1 MALATDYDVWHE
13 EHDAVSVEAVVANL
27 NKNVATARVVLGRV
41 LPRLGG
47 PCAAGCS
54 SALASAV
61 ITNPAAFPART
72 RKRLG
77 ILLDRYFPPKKKGTA
92 RG

>member
-1 MALATDYDVWHE
+1 
-13 EHDAVSVEAVVANL
+13 VVANL

-47 PCAAGCS
+47 PCGAGCP

-61 ITNPAAFPART
+61 ITNPAAFPAGT

-77 ILLDRYFPPKKKGTA
+77 ILLDRYFPPVKKRTA